1 MFHTIDLGSS
11 AFRTLDRK
19 QSLIS
24 NVSIIVS
31 TSISSRQLS
40 TNVEDILAS
49 RTTWIVNG
57 PEIIL
62 DVSIQTNWVSPG
74 PISRFADRVT
84 DLLTHARLWS
94 ELGLVAS
101 AKTYE
106 PTVSSDRIT
115 LKKLL
120 LAIRDDINHST
131 ENKTTNLPD
140 SVRRRL
146 VKDAEPPASIK
157 VMLLHTIRVRLEFD
171 SFDWRDGA
179 DLPIFSLSFKAF
191 EDPAAGP
198 SLSAEK
204 RDIYAYRMF
213 TNLPHEPIN
222 RFSVSD
228 CVLRSRGEVLLAPG
242 DSSSRKMGNLQSLG
256 DVPVLDCGMDLEEN
270 GEFERLLDYAIR
282 NLISSNPSRVAPGLK
297 ESSSGL
303 VKHLSDIAPAAV
315 LQRANFISTIAKS
328 LASIVNSADSDLLRQ
343 KLTELSEFYMSNYEK
358 DLEKF
363 ETPEDPD
370 LRSVFKC
377 LLWATAQDGLFN
389 VNAARKLSPIYPT

>member
-1 MFHTIDLGSS
+1 MHMSS
-11 AFRTLDRK
+11 PRTKDF
-19 QSLIS
+19 
-24 NVSIIVS
+24 V
-31 TSISSRQLS
+31 
-40 TNVEDILAS
+40 IL
-49 RTTWIVNG
+49 
-57 PEIIL
+57 
-62 DVSIQTNWVSPG
+62 Q
-74 PISRFADRVT
+74 
-84 DLLTHARLWS
+84 LWS

-106 PTVSSDRIT
+106 PIVSSDRTT
-115 LKKLL
+115 LKKFL

-131 ENKTTNLPD
+131 ENKTANLPD

-146 VKDAEPPASIK
+146 VKNAEPPASIK

-179 DLPIFSLSFKAF
+179 DLPIFSLSFKTF

-228 CVLRSRGEVLLAPG
+228 CVLRSRGLAPG
-242 DSSSRKMGNLQSLG
+242 DSSSRKMGNLQSLDVFP
-256 DVPVLDCGMDLEEN
+256 DVPVPDCGMNLEEN

-303 VKHLSDIAPAAV
+303 VKHLSDIAPA
-315 LQRANFISTIAKS
+315 
-328 LASIVNSADSDLLRQ
+328 
-343 KLTELSEFYMSNYEK
+343 
-358 DLEKF
+358 
-363 ETPEDPD
+363 
-370 LRSVFKC
+370 VF
-377 LLWATAQDGLFN
+377 
-389 VNAARKLSPIYPT
+389 SPGYRDV